1 MRNGW
6 TETTLGTHIKIV
18 MGQAPPGKDCNK
30 EGVGVPFVK
39 AGEFTDGFPVV
50 REWTT
55 NPLRYSK
62 SGDTLICVVGATCGK
77 LSKGIDCAIGR
88 SVAALQPLEN
98 LDAGFLWNFMARKVQ
113 EMRDSSRGSAQGV
126 ITKDDLADLPL
137 NLPPLVEQKRIVDVV
152 SSVDAYID
160 ALQQQANTARTARNA
175 VLHELL
181 SAGGDDWTEI
191 TLGGVLLVSIGGIW
205 GTDIGTDDLD
215 VPVYRQTEF
224 NDNGKLTVPSD
235 AIRSISANQLKSRRI
250 QPGDVL
256 MQKSAGTPTLPGRVV
271 QVPLGIEENATC
283 SNFLQLLRA
292 DPSLCDPGFLFWE
305 LWSRHKSGGA
315 FEFQRGT
322 NIRNLDLNQ
331 YFAQPLNLP
340 PLAEQKRI
348 VKIVS
353 SIDEVIQATEQAV
366 ADAKNLRSGLLSDLL
381 SGEHEIPESYDRFVG
396 AA

>member
-1 MRNGW
+1 MRDGW

-39 AGEFTDGFPVV
+39 AGEFTDGFPII

-62 SGDTLICVVGATCGK
+62 LGDTLICVVGATCGK

-113 EMRDSSRGSAQGV
+113 EMRDGSRGSAQGV

-160 ALQQQANTARTARNA
+160 ALQHQADTARTARSA

-181 SAGGDDWTEI
+181 SAGGDDWTET
-191 TLGGVLLVSIGGIW
+191 TLGEVATFEYGKPLKAENRDGIGF
-205 GTDIGTDDLD
+205 
-215 VPVYRQTEF
+215 PVF
-224 NDNGKLTVPSD
+224 G
-235 AIRSISANQLKSRRI
+235 
-250 QPGDVL
+250 
-256 MQKSAGTPTLPGRVV
+256 SAGEVGRHSEPFINDAPVIIVGRKGTAGAVWWSDMPCSVIDTAYYVV
-271 QVPLGIEENATC
+271 PKISVNFSFLFLLLG
-283 SNFLQLLRA
+283 FLDL
-292 DPSLCDPGFLFWE
+292 PSLTAQTGVPG
-305 LWSRHKSGGA
+305 
-315 FEFQRGT
+315 
-322 NIRNLDLNQ
+322 LNRERA
-331 YFAQPLNLP
+331 YSSEVNLP
-340 PLAEQKRI
+340 PLTEQMRI
-348 VKIVS
+348 VDVVS
-353 SIDEVIQATEQAV
+353 SMDEFILAVEQTLV
-366 ADAKNLRSGLLSDLL
+366 DAKNLRSGLLSDLL
-381 SGEHEIPESYDRFVG
+381 SGEHEIPASYDAFVG